1 VTDDQTPAEALA
13 AIRSARSA
21 VGVRMTHHWGWDIAL
36 AVAVGGVFAAHALP
50 PPWGT
55 LAMMPCMLAVAGLS
69 VFWRNRAGVR
79 INSLA
84 PPQAR
89 GVALALALLLMIL
102 LLVAMLS
109 SLLLGLRWPS
119 LAAGAVAAIAT
130 FFASRAWRRACRRAL
145 SSEDA

>member
-1 VTDDQTPAEALA
+1 MTDDQTPAEALA

-21 VGVRMTHHWGWDIAL
+21 VGVRMNHHWGWDIAL

-55 LAMMPCMLAVAGLS
+55 LAVAGLW
-69 VFWRNRAGVR
+69 VFRRNRTGVR
-79 INSLA
+79 INSFA

-102 LLVAMLS
+102 LLVAMQS

-119 LAAGAVAAIAT
+119 LVAGTAAAIAT
-130 FFASRAWRRACRRAL
+130 FFASRAWQRACRRAL